1 MPLNHAIRKETF
13 GQPRVLLIYP
23 AVRLAAP
30 PRVPPMGYLYMGAV
44 LEEAGIAVE
53 ILDQNVERLP
63 VEELLEKIS
72 TKEFDV
78 IGIGGMTTVYYYI
91 KLLSLKLKEKYPDL
105 PIIGGGSA
113 CSASPD
119 VVLGCTGVDVVC
131 IGEAEPIIEELVRCL
146 VERRPIGHIEGIA
159 FRSANDRIAKT
170 LPRSRFE
177 GWSGMSFPA
186 HHLVD
191 MEVYIRNNALKYNE
205 VPGLNAWVSERGI
218 DVQKASRP
226 VHIFSKRGCPFGCTF
241 CYRNFGRKV
250 VYDSPEH
257 VLAYMEYL
265 EERYDTVHFV
275 FGDELFNVDQHWVTE
290 FCELIAKSGHNYLLG
305 TSNGL
310 RANCL
315 KEENVIQ
322 MKSVGFYRVGIGI
335 ESFHDPSLMAMKK
348 NQTAR
353 QIIDAIK
360 LLKKHGLHIGEGG
373 MLFGYPTD
381 DWEAMRSNVRAL
393 TELGYFNTGFSIP
406 CPYPGTYLFDEA
418 KKKGLIEDDEGW
430 LMELADKDVANRVI
444 NLSGRSIEELTRII
458 NWGVDQLS
466 INSVAG
472 RWPMV
477 ARILTHLQ
485 PIARKHFDVSL
496 VDMIYNLK
504 RGRNPFKSQAAPAVD
519 IKFNLDG
526 LNIVNNK
533 GLDGLSGRLDL
544 GDRHILVEALNLLRD
559 IKRTHRPLPFLTEA
573 AASSVPAS
581 PRALPIVIEQTV

>member
-1 MPLNHAIRKETF
+1 
-13 GQPRVLLIYP
+13 
-23 AVRLAAP
+23 
-30 PRVPPMGYLYMGAV
+30 MGAV

-53 ILDQNVERLP
+53 ILDQNVLRLP
-63 VEELLEKIS
+63 IERLLEKIA
-72 TKEFDV
+72 TKNFDV

-91 KLLSLKLKEKYPDL
+91 KLLSLKLKEKYPFT

-113 CSASPD
+113 CSASPE
-119 VVLGCTGVDVVC
+119 VVLENTGVDVVC
-131 IGEAEPIIEELVRCL
+131 IGEAEPIIVDLVRCL

-159 FRSANDRIAKT
+159 YRSSDDRTVKT
-170 LPRSRFE
+170 LPRARFH
-177 GWSGMSFPA
+177 GWSGMSYPA

-205 VPGLNAWVSERGI
+205 VPGLKQWVEKRGI
-218 DVQKASRP
+218 DARKAARP

-257 VLAYMEYL
+257 VLAYMEFL

-290 FCELIAKSGHNYLLG
+290 FCDLIAKSGRNYLLS

-315 KEENVIQ
+315 KEENVVQ

-360 LLKKHGLHIGEGG
+360 LIKKHGLEIGEGG

-381 DWEAMRSNVRAL
+381 DWDAMRSNINAL
-393 TELGYFNTGFSIP
+393 TELGYFSTGFAIP
-406 CPYPGTYLFDEA
+406 CPYPGTYLYDEA
-418 KKKGLIEDDEGW
+418 KKKGLIEDEEGW
-430 LMELADKDVANRVI
+430 LMELADKDVADRVI
-444 NLSGRSIEELTRII
+444 NLSGRSIDELTQII
-458 NWGVDQLS
+458 NWGVDQLA
-466 INSVAG
+466 INSVAR
-472 RWPMV
+472 RWPLT
-477 ARILTHLQ
+477 ARILNHIQ
-485 PIARKHFDVSL
+485 PLARRYFDMSL
-496 VDMIYNLK
+496 VDMLYHLK
-504 RGRNPFKSQAAPAVD
+504 RGRNPFKTQARKAID

-526 LNIVNNK
+526 LNIVNSK

-544 GDRHILVEALNLLRD
+544 GDRHILVEALALLRD
-559 IKRTHRPLPFLTEA
+559 IKRTNPPLAFLTPTDA
-573 AASSVPAS
+573 GSFPAPIRS
-581 PRALPIVIEQTV
+581 LPLATGQTV